1 MVYFSGGSRAENS
14 PVSESVRMWMNL
26 DSSPVPVQARLRTL
40 AVSLAQVRPAAACE
54 MWSSAQLNEN
64 DSLVSLSVTVA
75 MPMLF
80 TDCAKPT
87 GSESL
92 RSPPPTR
99 PTKFTS
105 VASAKS

>member
-1 MVYFSGGSRAENS
+1 
-14 PVSESVRMWMNL
+14 
-26 DSSPVPVQARLRTL
+26 
-40 AVSLAQVRPAAACE
+40 

-87 GSESL
+87 GSEAL